1 MLIDVREKKNFLTW
15 MVNHVSFS
23 RREVFWILN
32 YLANHEAILSNVHF
46 VEGANFADRGLQI
59 SDLSVEGEPMKLFL
73 QGKEFTDTD
82 QIFHEI
88 RLNWK
93 KPLYVEC
100 IFENAWQTREYLS
113 ILEDNPF
120 SSWDSSVSEEDTELI
135 ERYFQ
140 EKEEEAKLKM
150 LYAQIDQALEDG
162 DRDAFL
168 KLSDEVNRKI
178 LLQTQKKS
186 SRVSEHNN

>member
-23 RREVFWILN
+23 RREVFWVLN

-100 IFENAWQTREYLS
+100 LFENAWQTREYLS

-120 SSWDSSVSEEDTELI
+120 SSWDASVSEA
-135 ERYFQ
+135 
-140 EKEEEAKLKM
+140 AKLNM

-178 LLQTQKKS
+178 LLQTQKKNN
-186 SRVSEHNN
+186 RVSEHNN

>member
-1 MLIDVREKKNFLTW
+1 MK
-15 MVNHVSFS
+15 
-23 RREVFWILN
+23 
-32 YLANHEAILSNVHF
+32 
-46 VEGANFADRGLQI
+46 
-59 SDLSVEGEPMKLFL
+59 SV
-73 QGKEFTDTD
+73 
-82 QIFHEI
+82 
-88 RLNWK
+88 
-93 KPLYVEC
+93 
-100 IFENAWQTREYLS
+100 

-186 SRVSEHNN
+186 NRVSEHNN

>member
-1 MLIDVREKKNFLTW
+1 MYLLAEEKFLDLELSCQFMKT
-15 MVNHVSFS
+15 
-23 RREVFWILN
+23 
-32 YLANHEAILSNVHF
+32 ILSNVHF

-100 IFENAWQTREYLS
+100 LFENAWQTREYLS

-120 SSWDSSVSEEDTELI
+120 SSWDASVSEEDTELI

-140 EKEEEAKLKM
+140 EKEEAAKTK
-150 LYAQIDQALEDG
+150 YALC
-162 DRDAFL
+162 
-168 KLSDEVNRKI
+168 SNR
-178 LLQTQKKS
+178 S
-186 SRVSEHNN
+186 SARRWR